1 MLDVTKDLPYGINKE
16 YIEIIKPSGLLRTW
30 FQSEQHPSKN
40 IRAGENHQLTMTM
53 ELSDTQ
59 SSTSQEFGTTSMSIE
74 EGNKAGSTQT
84 WDGHEIGFAFSK
96 ADSAESKLTQT
107 GDSLR

>member
-1 MLDVTKDLPYGINKE
+1 
-16 YIEIIKPSGLLRTW
+16 
-30 FQSEQHPSKN
+30 
-40 IRAGENHQLTMTM
+40 
-53 ELSDTQ
+53 
-59 SSTSQEFGTTSMSIE
+59 MSIE

-84 WDGHEIGFAFSK
+84 WDGHEIGIAFSK